1 MSGLRE
7 KQKETRRQAML
18 AAAAKLFKEQ
28 GFAKTSM
35 EEIAAAAGAFGRHRI
50 QLLQDQ
56 GRDLCRDLQ
65 G

>member
-18 AAAAKLFKEQ
+18 TAAAKLFKEQ

-35 EEIAAAAGAFGRHRI
+35 EEIAAAAELSVATAYNYFKT
-50 QLLQDQ
+50 
-56 GRDLCRDLQ
+56 
-65 G
+65 